1 MGSINRYI
9 VGTTFGAFALIV
21 ISLTSVVWITHA
33 LRDIDIVTNQGQS
46 VLAFVGITALI
57 IPLLLLVVAPL
68 ALILAVGHTLNRLN
82 TDSEIVVMNAAGMSP
97 WRVFSPFLIVALI
110 TAAGVFVVS
119 AYVTPKALREMRIQ
133 LTKVR
138 ADLIANLMQ
147 PGRFT
152 SLDGNRL
159 TVHVRERRS
168 NGELGGIFIDDR
180 RDANERG
187 TYIAEHGQVIE
198 SAGGTLLVLA
208 HGSAQRSSVKQ
219 PDPAIVFFDRYAF
232 DLTPFTRTTDITTF
246 GVPERFIW
254 ELIWPDPKD
263 PLIKSGALTRELHER
278 LAAPLYPIVFVIIG
292 FAVLGAPRTSRQSRS
307 VSVVLTIVLVATVR
321 LLGFAISVLAARFP
335 SAVFG
340 LYAMFAAITVGG
352 LWLISRGAI
361 IEPPATALAMANSF
375 LARINGE
382 AVPATRGAPA

>member
-1 MGSINRYI
+1 MGSISRYI

-21 ISLTSVVWITHA
+21 VSLTSVVWITHA

-46 VLAFVGITALI
+46 ILAFIGITALV
-57 IPLLLLVVAPL
+57 IPLLVLVVAPL
-68 ALILAVGHTLNRLN
+68 ALVLAVGHTLNRLN

-110 TAAGVFVVS
+110 TAFGVFVVS
-119 AYVTPKALREMRIQ
+119 AYVTPKSLREMRIQ

-152 SLDGNRL
+152 NLDSNRL
-159 TVHVRERRS
+159 TVHVRERRN

-180 RDANERG
+180 RDPNERG

-198 SAGGTLLVLA
+198 GPDGTLLVLG

-232 DLTPFTRTTDITTF
+232 DLTPFTRTADITSF
-246 GVPERFIW
+246 GVPERYLW
-254 ELIWPDPKD
+254 ELIWPAPND
-263 PLIKSGALTRELHER
+263 PLLKSGALTRELHER
-278 LAAPLYPIVFVIIG
+278 LTAPLYPIVFVIIG
-292 FAVLGAPRTSRQSRS
+292 FAVLGAPRTSRQSRT
-307 VSVVLTIVLVATVR
+307 VSVVLAVVLVAAVR
-321 LLGFAISVLAARFP
+321 LLGFAISVFAARMP
-335 SAVFG
+335 GAIVA
-340 LYAMFAAITVGG
+340 LYAMFAAIIAGG
-352 LWLISRGAI
+352 LWLISRGTI
-361 IEPPATALAMANSF
+361 IEPPAALLSMANA
-375 LARINGE
+375 LIARINGE
-382 AVPATRGAPA
+382 TDTATRGAPA